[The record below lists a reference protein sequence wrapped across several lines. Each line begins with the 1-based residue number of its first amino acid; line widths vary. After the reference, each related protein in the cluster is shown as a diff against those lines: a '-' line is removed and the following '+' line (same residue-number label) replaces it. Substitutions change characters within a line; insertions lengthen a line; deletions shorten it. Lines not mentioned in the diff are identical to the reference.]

1 MSLANSG
8 QLLQQARSTRAAI
21 GRRAGR
27 TPSQNSARAEASQ
40 CSVQKRAP
48 STVSHFAC
56 RATRAAG
63 ECGAEHRGD
72 EVGSFVVCVEV
83 QTFCVDP
90 LSFIDTA
97 KTEKGMEAALQQKR
111 RRQLEAAQFRWNGLL
126 TLKKR
131 HAAEDSNRSFGP

>member
-1 MSLANSG
+1 M
-8 QLLQQARSTRAAI
+8 
-21 GRRAGR
+21 
-27 TPSQNSARAEASQ
+27 
-40 CSVQKRAP
+40 QKRAP
-48 STVSHFAC
+48 SSVSQFAY

-97 KTEKGMEAALQQKR
+97 KTEKGMEAALQQTGGAN
-111 RRQLEAAQFRWNGLL
+111 LEPLSSGGMVFW
-126 TLKKR
+126 
-131 HAAEDSNRSFGP
+131 P

>member
-1 MSLANSG
+1 MLARK
-8 QLLQQARSTRAAI
+8 QV
-21 GRRAGR
+21 
-27 TPSQNSARAEASQ
+27 SAVCISEPQ
-40 CSVQKRAP
+40 VQSVI
-48 STVSHFAC
+48 AC

-97 KTEKGMEAALQQKR
+97 KTEKGMEAALQQKK